1 MEVEDRLAPPAEI
14 AWVYGALG
22 EVDRAFEYL
31 ERAYE
36 ADPSSLYL
44 VNVDPMADPLRND
57 PRFAELLRK
66 LELE

>member
-1 MEVEDRLAPPAEI
+1 MEVGESLPVEI

-22 EVDRAFEYL
+22 DVDRAFEYL

-36 ADPSSLYL
+36 ADPFSLRF
-44 VNVDPMADPLRND
+44 VNVDPMADPLRDD